1 MILQFHEDLQ
11 YLFPEQVNIEA
22 ATPLDALKLI
32 AVQHPLSGKM
42 EPVPVRIKEL
52 RELDLTI
59 DPTLADS
66 GRVYQIVPIDALELS
81 AGYAG
86 AGGGNGLMNIVI
98 GVVLIA
104 VAVFAP
110 LAFPS
115 LTAAAA
121 PGAAVGASATAFA
134 SGTFAAYAASAAMSI
149 GISLVLTGAM
159 QLLAPNKKTEVEGN
173 YKSRAF
179 GTATTTEVGTP
190 IPIIFGRHLT
200 FFHLFSFNVDAR
212 NYNGLD
218 DPDNSPYFK
227 GKADEFLPTV
237 NLNKFYGY
245 LKAGDKV
252 YLNQTDNETYR
263 TGSEF

>member
-1 MILQFHEDLQ
+1 MILKFHEGLRF
-11 YLFPEQVNIEA
+11 LFPEQVNIEA

-32 AVQHPLSGKM
+32 AVQHPMNGKI

-66 GRVYQIVPIDALELS
+66 GRVYEVVPANALEIS
-81 AGYAG
+81 PGYAG
-86 AGGGNGLMNIVI
+86 AGGDNGWLNIVI

-110 LAFPS
+110 YAFPALS
-115 LTAAAA
+115 AAAA
-121 PGAAVGASATAFA
+121 PGAAAGASAGVFA

-159 QLLAPNKKTEVEGN
+159 QLLAPNQKDKEGN
-173 YKSRAF
+173 YQSRAF
-179 GTATTTEVGTP
+179 GSTTTTEVGTP

-200 FFHLFSFNVDAR
+200 YFHLFSFNVDAR

-218 DPDNSPYFK
+218 DPDDSPYFK

-252 YLNQTDNETYR
+252 YLNQTDNQTYR

>member
-1 MILQFHEDLQ
+1 MILKFHEDLRF
-11 YLFPEQVNIEA
+11 LFPEQVDIEA

-32 AVQHPLSGKM
+32 AVQHPLNGKID
-42 EPVPVRIKEL
+42 PVPVRIKEL
-52 RELDLTI
+52 RELELTI

-66 GRVYQIVPIDALELS
+66 GRVYEVIPANALEVS
-81 AGYAG
+81 PGYTG
-86 AGGGNGLMNIVI
+86 AGGDNGLLNIVI

-104 VAVFAP
+104 AAVFAP

-121 PGAAVGASATAFA
+121 PGAAAGASATAFA

-159 QLLAPNKKTEVEGN
+159 QLLAPNQKDNKEGN
-173 YKSRAF
+173 YQSRAF
-179 GTATTTEVGTP
+179 GSSTTTEVGTP

-200 FFHLFSFNVDAR
+200 YFHLFSFNVDAR

-252 YLNQTDNETYR
+252 YLNQTDNQTYR

>member
-1 MILQFHEDLQ
+1 MILKCHEDLRF
-11 YLFPEQVNIEA
+11 LFPEQVDIEA

-32 AVQHPLSGKM
+32 AVQHPLNGKI

-52 RELDLTI
+52 RELGLTI
-59 DPTLADS
+59 DPTLADP
-66 GRVYQIVPIDALELS
+66 GRVFEVIPADALEINP
-81 AGYAG
+81 GYSG
-86 AGGGNGLMNIVI
+86 ASGDNGLLNIVI

-110 LAFPS
+110 YLAGPA
-115 LTAAAA
+115 LATTTTA
-121 PGAAVGASATAFA
+121 GGMTVFA

-159 QLLAPNKKTEVEGN
+159 QLLAPNKKEAEGN
-173 YKSRAF
+173 YQSRAF
-179 GTATTTEVGTP
+179 GSATTTEVGTP

-200 FFHLFSFNVDAR
+200 YFHLYSFNVDAR

-218 DPDNSPYFK
+218 DPDKSPYFK

-252 YLNQTDNETYR
+252 YLNQTDNDTYR

>member
-1 MILQFHEDLQ
+1 MILKFHEELRF
-11 YLFPEQVNIEA
+11 LFPEQVNIEA

-32 AVQHPLSGKM
+32 AVQHPMNGKI

-66 GRVYQIVPIDALELS
+66 GRVYEIIPANALEVS
-81 AGYAG
+81 PGYAG
-86 AGGGNGLMNIVI
+86 ASGDNGVLNIVI

-110 LAFPS
+110 YLAGPA
-115 LTAAAA
+115 LATTTTA
-121 PGAAVGASATAFA
+121 GGMTVFTA
-134 SGTFAAYAASAAMSI
+134 GTFAAYAASAAMSI

-159 QLLAPNKKTEVEGN
+159 QLLAPNQKEKDNGN
-173 YKSRAF
+173 YKSRIF
-179 GTATTTEVGTP
+179 GSTTTTEVGTP

-200 FFHLFSFNVDAR
+200 YFHLFSFNVDAR

-252 YLNQTDNETYR
+252 YLNQTDNTTYR

>member
-1 MILQFHEDLQ
+1 MILKFHEELRF
-11 YLFPEQVNIEA
+11 LFPEQVNIEA

-32 AVQHPLSGKM
+32 AVQHPMNGKI

-66 GRVYQIVPIDALELS
+66 SRVYEIIPANALEINP
-81 AGYAG
+81 GYVG
-86 AGGGNGLMNIVI
+86 ASGDNGVLNIVI

-110 LAFPS
+110 YMAGAVAATTT
-115 LTAAAA
+115 TAA
-121 PGAAVGASATAFA
+121 GTTVFA

-159 QLLAPNKKTEVEGN
+159 QLLAPNQKDKNDGN
-173 YKSRAF
+173 YKSRTF
-179 GTATTTEVGTP
+179 GSTTTTEVGTP

-200 FFHLFSFNVDAR
+200 YFHLFSFNVDAR

-252 YLNQTDNETYR
+252 YLNQTDNSTYR

>member
-1 MILQFHEDLQ
+1 MILKFHEELRF
-11 YLFPEQVNIEA
+11 LFPEQVNIEA

-32 AVQHPLSGKM
+32 AVQHPMNGKI

-66 GRVYQIVPIDALELS
+66 SRVYEIIPANALEIS
-81 AGYAG
+81 PGYSG
-86 AGGGNGLMNIVI
+86 ASGDNGLLNIVI

-110 LAFPS
+110 YMAGPALATTT
-115 LTAAAA
+115 TAA
-121 PGAAVGASATAFA
+121 GTTVFA

-159 QLLAPNKKTEVEGN
+159 QLLAPNQKDKNEGN
-173 YKSRAF
+173 YKSRTF
-179 GTATTTEVGTP
+179 GSTTTTEVGTP

-200 FFHLFSFNVDAR
+200 YFHLFSFNVDAR

-252 YLNQTDNETYR
+252 YLNQTDNTTYR

>member
-1 MILQFHEDLQ
+1 MILKFHEDLRF
-11 YLFPEQVNIEA
+11 LFPEQVDIEA

-32 AVQHPLSGKM
+32 AVQHPLNGKI

-59 DPTLADS
+59 DPTLADP
-66 GRVYQIVPIDALELS
+66 GRVFEVIPANALEINP
-81 AGYAG
+81 GYSG
-86 AGGGNGLMNIVI
+86 ASGDNGLLNIVI

-110 LAFPS
+110 YMA
-115 LTAAAA
+115 
-121 PGAAVGASATAFA
+121 GAAVATTTTAAGTTVFA

-159 QLLAPNKKTEVEGN
+159 QLLAPNKKEAEGN
-173 YKSRAF
+173 YQSRAF
-179 GTATTTEVGTP
+179 GSATTTEVGTP

-200 FFHLFSFNVDAR
+200 YFHLFSFNVDAR

-218 DPDNSPYFK
+218 DPDKSPYFK
-227 GKADEFLPTV
+227 GKANEFLPTV

-252 YLNQTDNETYR
+252 YLNQTDNDTYR

>member
-1 MILQFHEDLQ
+1 MILKFHEELRF
-11 YLFPEQVNIEA
+11 LFPEQVNIEA

-32 AVQHPLSGKM
+32 AVQHPMNGKI

-66 GRVYQIVPIDALELS
+66 GRVYEIIPANALEIS
-81 AGYAG
+81 PGYSG
-86 AGGGNGLMNIVI
+86 ASGDNGLLNIVI

-110 LAFPS
+110 YMAGPALA
-115 LTAAAA
+115 TTT
-121 PGAAVGASATAFA
+121 SAGGMTVFA

-159 QLLAPNKKTEVEGN
+159 QLLAPNQKDKNEGN
-173 YKSRAF
+173 YKSRTF
-179 GTATTTEVGTP
+179 GSTTTTEVGTP

-200 FFHLFSFNVDAR
+200 YFHLFSFNVDAR

-252 YLNQTDNETYR
+252 YLNQTDNTTYR

>member
-1 MILQFHEDLQ
+1 MILKFHEDLRF
-11 YLFPEQVNIEA
+11 LFPEQVNIEA

-32 AVQHPLSGKM
+32 AVQHPFNGKID
-42 EPVPVRIKEL
+42 PVPVRIKEL
-52 RELDLTI
+52 RELELTI
-59 DPTLADS
+59 DPTLADPS
-66 GRVYQIVPIDALELS
+66 RVYEVIPANALEIS
-81 AGYAG
+81 PGYAG
-86 AGGGNGLMNIVI
+86 AGGDNGLLNIVV

-104 VAVFAP
+104 VAVYAP
-110 LAFPS
+110 YLAG
-115 LTAAAA
+115 AAATTTTA
-121 PGAAVGASATAFA
+121 TGATVFA

-159 QLLAPNKKTEVEGN
+159 QLLAPNEKDAEGN
-173 YKSRAF
+173 YQSRAF
-179 GTATTTEVGTP
+179 GSSTTTEVGTP

-200 FFHLFSFNVDAR
+200 YFHLFSFNVDAR

-252 YLNQTDNETYR
+252 YLNQTDNQTYR

>member
-1 MILQFHEDLQ
+1 MILKFHEDLRF
-11 YLFPEQVNIEA
+11 LFPEQVDIEA

-32 AVQHPLSGKM
+32 AVQHPLNGKI

-66 GRVYQIVPIDALELS
+66 GRVFEVIPANALEINP
-81 AGYAG
+81 GYAG
-86 AGGGNGLMNIVI
+86 AGGDNGLLNIVI

-110 LAFPS
+110 YMAGAALATAT
-115 LTAAAA
+115 TAAGTTVFAA
-121 PGAAVGASATAFA
+121 
-134 SGTFAAYAASAAMSI
+134 GTFAAYAASAAMSI

-159 QLLAPNKKTEVEGN
+159 QLLAPNKKDNKEGN
-173 YKSRAF
+173 YKSRTF
-179 GTATTTEVGTP
+179 GSTTTTEVGTP

-200 FFHLFSFNVDAR
+200 YFHLFSFNVDAR

-252 YLNQTDNETYR
+252 YLNQTDNDTYR

>member
-1 MILQFHEDLQ
+1 MILKFHEELRF
-11 YLFPEQVNIEA
+11 LFPEQVNIEA

-32 AVQHPLSGKM
+32 AVQHPMNGKI

-66 GRVYQIVPIDALELS
+66 GRVYEIIPANALEINP
-81 AGYAG
+81 GYVG
-86 AGGGNGLMNIVI
+86 ASGDNGLLNIVI

-110 LAFPS
+110 YMAGPALATTT
-115 LTAAAA
+115 TA
-121 PGAAVGASATAFA
+121 GGMTVFTA
-134 SGTFAAYAASAAMSI
+134 GTFAAYAASAAMSI

-159 QLLAPNKKTEVEGN
+159 QLLAPNQKEKDNGN
-173 YKSRAF
+173 YKSRIF
-179 GTATTTEVGTP
+179 GSTTTTEVGTP

-200 FFHLFSFNVDAR
+200 YFHLFSFNVDAR

-227 GKADEFLPTV
+227 GKADEFLPAV

-252 YLNQTDNETYR
+252 YLNQTDNSTYR

>member
-1 MILQFHEDLQ
+1 MILKFHEDLHF
-11 YLFPEQVNIEA
+11 LFPEQVNIEA

-32 AVQHPLSGKM
+32 AVQHPLNGKI

-52 RELDLTI
+52 RELELTV

-66 GRVYQIVPIDALELS
+66 GRVYEVIPADALEINP
-81 AGYAG
+81 GYSG
-86 AGGGNGLMNIVI
+86 ASGDSGLLNIVI

-110 LAFPS
+110 YLAGA
-115 LTAAAA
+115 TAATTTTAA
-121 PGAAVGASATAFA
+121 GTTVFA
-134 SGTFAAYAASAAMSI
+134 QGTFAAYAASAAMSI

-159 QLLAPNKKTEVEGN
+159 QLLAPNQKDKNDGN
-173 YKSRAF
+173 YKSRTF
-179 GTATTTEVGTP
+179 GSSTTTEVGTP

-200 FFHLFSFNVDAR
+200 YFHLFSFNVDAR

-252 YLNQTDNETYR
+252 YLNQTDNDTYR

>member
-1 MILQFHEDLQ
+1 MILKFHEDLRF
-11 YLFPEQVNIEA
+11 LFPEQISVEA

-32 AVQHPLSGKM
+32 AVQHPLNGKIA
-42 EPVPVRIKEL
+42 PVPVRIKEL

-66 GRVYQIVPIDALELS
+66 DRVYEVIPADALEVS
-81 AGYAG
+81 PGYSG
-86 AGGGNGLMNIVI
+86 AGGDNGLMNIVV

-104 VAVFAP
+104 VAIYAP
-110 LAFPS
+110 YAFPS
-115 LTAAAA
+115 LSAAAA
-121 PGAAVGASATAFA
+121 PGAAAGASAGVFA

-159 QLLAPNKKTEVEGN
+159 QLLAPNEKDAEGN
-173 YKSRAF
+173 YQSRAF
-179 GTATTTEVGTP
+179 GSSTTTEVGTP

-200 FFHLFSFNVDAR
+200 YFHLFSFNVDAR

-218 DPDNSPYFK
+218 DPDDSPYFK